1 MWDLNHKLVSITNKK
16 QTQNKLA
23 VTSGE
28 REREGQDKGWGLRGL
43 QTIMYKISCKHI
55 LFTTGDTAYML

>member
-55 LFTTGDTAYML
+55 LFTTGDTAYIL